1 MSELDKIIKRI
12 VQNENDL
19 SAALSGDDI
28 EQAQM
33 YGNLSTEL
41 LQKLMNV
48 KVAPEETEKFKAF
61 LSDYVVRLKELIS
74 ELEHRKKDLRTEI
87 LKVTRGR
94 SMQKG
99 YSNVKSGKSVVGLYN
114 AARYKN

>member
-19 SAALSGDDI
+19 SAALSDDDI
-28 EQAQM
+28 DQAQM

-48 KVAPEETEKFKAF
+48 KVAPEETEKFKSF
-61 LSDYVVRLKELIS
+61 LSDYVVRLKELIE
-74 ELEHRKKDLRTEI
+74 ELEHRKKDLRAEI

-99 YSNVKSGKSVVGLYN
+99 YGNVKNGNGVIGAYN